1 MFCRMPVQW
10 GNGNVINGR
19 ARARVGANHWLLE
32 GSRFARVRSQRR
44 KPHDRDQMA
53 SVHDLC
59 LARDQR
65 PAQADCLFEA
75 AICDP
80 VPENVGGR
88 ENGTIES
95 DSHVSHVPPHW
106 PTATSNSV
114 SDAHRKTNKQKP
126 NTRTRKCTCAWGTTH
141 TGSLVHERAT
151 HMTPHPH
158 AIARVHAHA
167 RGSPRT
173 AHGPADGELGMGG
186 SAWGWGKEGTV
197 RA

>member
-1 MFCRMPVQW
+1 MGEHSTEMASGWKKGPCLRAWDPMGW

-88 ENGTIES
+88 ENGT
-95 DSHVSHVPPHW
+95 
-106 PTATSNSV
+106 
-114 SDAHRKTNKQKP
+114 
-126 NTRTRKCTCAWGTTH
+126 
-141 TGSLVHERAT
+141 TGAGGLSL
-151 HMTPHPH
+151 
-158 AIARVHAHA
+158 
-167 RGSPRT
+167 
-173 AHGPADGELGMGG
+173 
-186 SAWGWGKEGTV
+186 
-197 RA
+197 